1 MNKLSLDFQQQF
13 NQKLIYD
20 NSVFDKIDQSVT
32 IHGEAKKHPL
42 SSAAACL
49 NVLGSLGTRPTEL
62 KNFLNSFGLAI
73 EEIIEFPYGAE
84 VGGLKY
90 HDRGCVVFEWIGP
103 KTSPLNERGGG
114 RGHNRTSIDAYVL
127 GKIDGQVTQILIEWK
142 FTEGHSRPLVLGKFS
157 GGKGVERLRR
167 YSSVLAQLRNEKD
180 FPFQFEEEYSGNAHS
195 AIGLYDFSPD
205 HMYQLLRMTLLAKT
219 TTPISIGDIRV
230 DDYRIVHL
238 SHSDNDRIN
247 KLHKE
252 YLFLSPGLMKF
263 EGMLFHDVWKNLL
276 SEAEQQRFF
285 AGYWNKSLSLIGDA
299 SLRQYLEQR
308 Y

>member
-13 NQKLIYD
+13 SQKTIYD
-20 NSVFDKIDQSVT
+20 KSVFDRIDQSVK

-49 NVLGSLGTRPTEL
+49 NVLGSMGTRSTEL
-62 KNFLNSFGLAI
+62 KNFLNSFGLTI
-73 EEIIEFPYGAE
+73 DEIIEFPYGAE
-84 VGGLKY
+84 VGGLTYNDK
-90 HDRGCVVFEWIGP
+90 GCVVFE

-127 GKIDGQVTQILIEWK
+127 GKIDGKVTQILIEWK
-142 FTEGHSRPLVLGKFS
+142 FTEGDSRPLVLGKFS

-167 YSSVLAQLRNEKD
+167 YSIVLAQLRNGKD
-180 FPFQFEEEYSGNAHS
+180 FPFQFEEEYDGNAHS

-205 HMYQLLRMTLLAKT
+205 HMYQVLRMTLLAKK
-219 TTPISIGDIRV
+219 TTPISIGDLQV
-230 DDYRIVHL
+230 EDYRVVHL

-247 KLHKE
+247 ILHKE
-252 YLFLSPGLMKF
+252 YLSLCPGLMKF
-263 EGMLFHDVWKNLL
+263 EGMPFHDVWKNLL
-276 SEAEQQRFF
+276 SEADQKKFF
-285 AGYWNKSLSLIGDA
+285 AGYWNKSLSVIGDA
-299 SLRQYLEQR
+299 SLRRYLEER